1 MTNKIENL
9 ENDDFLTV
17 ADLPDDVRDKLPDG
31 LDPDDLIEIDRLA
44 GAMGLQVDEGDGDA
58 YCTAGDFRAMQEALR
73 QDEIAKNPYGATL
86 VDNNIGEDDLPSP
99 LPGDDAS
106 VVESYKTGEELYSRL
121 KMGDVQAVRNAIEKT
136 EDSEALEAF
145 LDECKRHGVNNS
157 LTMEAVSR
165 QAELENL
172 QRDAVRVQSDALTG
186 SFDLM
191 LREIDRDRA
200 KGWIDDGAALR

>member
-17 ADLPDDVRDKLPDG
+17 SDLPADVQAKLG
-31 LDPDDLIEIDRLA
+31 DDLDSDDLVEIDQLA
-44 GAMGLQVDEGDGDA
+44 GAMGLRAEGDDVDA
-58 YCTAGDFRAMQEALR
+58 YCTVGDFRAMLAALR
-73 QDEIAKNPYGATL
+73 CDEVKRNPYGAML
-86 VDNNIGEDDLPSP
+86 VDDNITEDDLPIP

-106 VVESYKTGEELYSRL
+106 VVESYKTGEKLYSQL
-121 KMGDVQAVRNAIEKT
+121 KMGDVQAVRNMIEKT

-157 LTMEAVSR
+157 LTMEAAAR
-165 QAELENL
+165 QAELEDL
-172 QRDAVRVQSDALTG
+172 QRAVVRDQSNALTRAV
-186 SFDLM
+186 DQM
-191 LREIDRDRA
+191 LRGIDIDRA

>member
-1 MTNKIENL
+1 MNKIENL

-17 ADLPDDVRDKLPDG
+17 ADLPDDVRDKLNDD

-44 GAMGLQVDEGDGDA
+44 GVMGLQVEGDGDS
-58 YCTAGDFRAMQEALR
+58 YCTVADFREMLEALR
-73 QDEIAKNPYGATL
+73 RDEIERNPYGATL
-86 VDNNIGEDDLPSP
+86 VDDNITEADLPSP

-106 VVESYKTGEELYSRL
+106 VVESYKTGEKLYSQL
-121 KMGDVQAVRNAIEKT
+121 KMGDVQAVRNTIEKT

-157 LTMEAVSR
+157 LTMEAAAR
-165 QAELENL
+165 QAELEDL
-172 QRDAVRVQSDALTG
+172 RRDAVRAQSDALTN
-186 SFDLM
+186 SFDQM
-191 LREIDRDRA
+191 LRGIDRARA